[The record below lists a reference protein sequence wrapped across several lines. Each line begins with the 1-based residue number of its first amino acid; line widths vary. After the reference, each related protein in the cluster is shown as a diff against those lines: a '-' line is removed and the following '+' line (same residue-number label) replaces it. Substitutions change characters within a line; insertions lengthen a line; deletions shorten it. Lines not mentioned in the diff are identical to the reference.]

1 MTLKHFANIIVIFIF
16 SISCAAQS
24 TPHYDFIVAQDNTGD
39 FTSIQ
44 EAINVTKAF
53 PDEPVTIFI
62 KNGVYKEKVRVY
74 SWNTKLTLMG
84 ESTENTIITYDDY
97 FDKINLGRN
106 STFHTYTLKVEAN
119 DFTAKNLTIENSA
132 GPVGQAVALHVEG
145 DRCSFINCRF
155 LGHQDTVY
163 SAGEGRRHYF
173 YQCYI
178 DGTTD
183 FIFGEGTAV
192 FQDCQIHSKSNS
204 YITAASTPENIPYG
218 FVFIDCNLTAEE
230 DVDKVF
236 LGRPWRDY
244 ARTVFMN
251 CELGSHIRPEGWSNW
266 SGTNR
271 DESAFYAEYGNTGP
285 GANTSNRAS
294 WAMQL
299 TEEEAKHYTI
309 ENIFRFGIGE
319 WLFD

>member
-1 MTLKHFANIIVIFIF
+1 MLTRYFFALYILILL
-16 SISCAAQS
+16 SCTANSQTA
-24 TPHYDFIVAQDNTGD
+24 YNFIVSKDGTGD
-39 FTSIQ
+39 FLTIQ
-44 EAINVTKAF
+44 EAINATQAF

-62 KNGVYKEKVRVY
+62 KNGVYNEKVRVY
-74 SWNTKLTLMG
+74 SWNTKLTLKG
-84 ESTENTIITYDDY
+84 ESAEKTIITYDNY

-145 DRCSFINCRF
+145 DRCSFINCRL

-183 FIFGEGTAV
+183 YIFGEGTAI
-192 FQDCQIHSKSNS
+192 FHKCQIHSKSNS
-204 YITAASTPENIPYG
+204 YITAASTPKNIPFG
-218 FVFIDCNLTAEE
+218 FVFISCTLTANQN
-230 DVDKVF
+230 VDKVF
-236 LGRPWRDY
+236 LGRPWRDH
-244 ARTVFMN
+244 ARTVIMN
-251 CELGSHIRPEGWSNW
+251 CELGSHILPEGWSNW

-285 GANTSNRAS
+285 GADLTNRAK
-294 WAMQL
+294 WVIAL
-299 TEEEAKHYTI
+299 TEEEANDYTI
-309 ENIFRFGIGE
+309 GNIFSFGIGE
-319 WLFD
+319 WTPDK